1 MWDSQTSFQLKDRSF
16 DTAVGWSEIYRERDF
31 CSAAM
36 AWSFF
41 QSLYRIR
48 SFDSSYSAATTSDN
62 GVRSPT
68 SAILPAGVLPPSRS
82 VQKLGR
88 PSLWTAR
95 HGWMRS
101 AIAFL
106 QVLFAGWVHRLQ
118 LMIVDYPCG
127 EPCSVAT
134 AGKRRLRCTR
144 LRSLRDSRIWVRDF
158 SRE

>member
-16 DTAVGWSEIYRERDF
+16 DTTVGWSEIYRERDF

-82 VQKLGR
+82 VQN
-88 PSLWTAR
+88 S
-95 HGWMRS
+95 
-101 AIAFL
+101 
-106 QVLFAGWVHRLQ
+106 
-118 LMIVDYPCG
+118 DD
-127 EPCSVAT
+127 
-134 AGKRRLRCTR
+134 LRCGLLGMGGCV
-144 LRSLRDSRIWVRDF
+144 LRSHFFRCSSPAGCIGC
-158 SRE
+158 